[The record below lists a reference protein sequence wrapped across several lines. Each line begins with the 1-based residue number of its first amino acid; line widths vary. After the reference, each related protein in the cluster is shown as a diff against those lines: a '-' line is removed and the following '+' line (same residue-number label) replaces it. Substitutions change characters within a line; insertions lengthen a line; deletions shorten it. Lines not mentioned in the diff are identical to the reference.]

1 MNSGKEDPKLLYKN
15 QRRNSPDYDEFVF
28 IDHPSDNFSE
38 NTLSKQLATTNV
50 EIVEFRQTMMG
61 NQLIDREDI
70 KDSVQNPQ
78 QNIYEQ
84 IAAQRRSSSK

>member
-15 QRRNSPDYDEFVF
+15 LRRNSPDYDEFVF

-70 KDSVQNPQ
+70 KDSVHNPQ